1 MPLRSL
7 VLSLWLAGIPAALA
21 AAGLTPLPN
30 RPAAPELAL
39 DDLQGQTHR
48 LSDYRGRVVVVNFW
62 ATWCPP
68 CRAEMP
74 SLQRAW
80 AQTQAEG
87 IVWLAVDVGEGEDQV
102 FAFSGEHRY
111 RFPILLDRDAA
122 ALGRWPV
129 KGMPT
134 TLVVDPQGRIAYRA
148 IGGREWDAPEL
159 LAAIRN
165 LARPATPLS
174 PGATTPIPTEGQSI
188 QPCIRSSSST
198 TAPN

>member
-1 MPLRSL
+1 MRALL
-7 VLSLWLAGIPAALA
+7 ICCALWLGLSTPARAGE
-21 AAGLTPLPN
+21 GLTPLPD
-30 RPAAPELAL
+30 RPAAPEFAL
-39 DDLQGQTHR
+39 EDLQGQIYR

-80 AQTQAEG
+80 EQTQAEG
-87 IVWLAVDVGEGEDQV
+87 IVWLAVDVAKAEEQV
-102 FAFSGEHRY
+102 FAFSGQHSY

-122 ALGRWPV
+122 VLGRWPV

-148 IGGREWDAPEL
+148 ISGREWDAAPL
-159 LAAIRN
+159 LSAIRA
-165 LARPATPLS
+165 L
-174 PGATTPIPTEGQSI
+174 QH
-188 QPCIRSSSST
+188 
-198 TAPN
+198 